1 MTRTKP
7 GCDAWRRAHARGFT
21 LVELLVVIAII
32 ATLIGLLLPAV
43 QAARESA
50 RRMSCMNQM
59 RQLMLATANYVAAN
73 KESLPDAR
81 SNLNGGSADIGS
93 ARYPAQV
100 VVLAYAEDQN
110 LQQLFRPN
118 VVFMDTTAPAVPL
131 YACPSDPSRAQVPQN
146 IKGTCNFLS
155 NGLLFANNPKLRH
168 VVDGTSKTITFAESY
183 VRTMNNTTAVDT
195 QYFFRNGNKTPT
207 FAHPDNTASTVVGRS
222 NRPASETTGA
232 WNKNFNAQ
240 AANALAGM
248 SDPPFQPTPG
258 PAEATIRLLQG
269 IHNGSLNLSLL
280 DGSTRTIAS
289 GIDPVVFW
297 SAVTPAGGETVSL
310 GD

>member
-1 MTRTKP
+1 MTRNTP
-7 GCDAWRRAHARGFT
+7 GYDAWRPADSRGFT

-50 RRMSCMNQM
+50 RRMSCLNQL
-59 RQLMLATANYVAAN
+59 RQLMLATANYVAAKN
-73 KESLPDAR
+73 ETLPDAR
-81 SNLNGGSADIGS
+81 SNLNGGSAASGA

-100 VVLAYAEDQN
+100 VVLGYAEDQR

-118 VVFMDTTAPAVPL
+118 AVFMDTTAPPVPL
-131 YACPSDPSRAQVPQN
+131 YACPSDTSRTQADQN

-155 NGLLFANNPKLRH
+155 NGLLFSNSPKLRH
-168 VVDGTSKTITFAESY
+168 VVDGTSKTIAFAESY
-183 VRTMNNTTAVDT
+183 VRTMDNATPVLT
-195 QYFFRNGNKTPT
+195 QYFFRNGTKTPT

-222 NRPASETTGA
+222 NRPASATAGA
-232 WNKNFNAQ
+232 WKKSFNAQ
-240 AANALAGM
+240 AADALAGM
-248 SDPPFQPTPG
+248 TDPPFQSSPG
-258 PAEATIRLLQG
+258 PAESSIRLLQG
-269 IHNGSLNLSLL
+269 IHNGSMSISLL
-280 DGSTRTIAS
+280 DGSARTIAS
-289 GIDPVVFW
+289 NVDPVVFW